1 MLSRLFPFKRGLCH
15 AYWAPNFWAIY
26 NIADKAASIAT
37 NKASNASSNTG
48 GLVQEYDYQVL
59 PVIQPHTTF
68 IITIAAMIPCI
79 LRIAFGPYNRWVMIE
94 FVISFSFNILSKL
107 NIYWKNEYLQINEKV
122 WLYTWYRDLWLY
134 VIFIWMAC
142 SWKGHFDD
150 GHSIKVCV
158 YSHIKPTPISK
169 QFELTYLWLLSAS
182 SWQPTI
188 LRLNTRGSC
197 RLFRTFR
204 CFHCFLSQ
212 I

>member
-94 FVISFSFNILSKL
+94 FVISFSFHSRKYSVKI
-107 NIYWKNEYLQINEKV
+107 EYLLKKWIFTDQRES
-122 WLYTWYRDLWLY
+122 LTLY
-134 VIFIWMAC
+134 VV
-142 SWKGHFDD
+142 SWFVVVRHFYLD
-150 GHSIKVCV
+150 GMFMKRPFWWRS
-158 YSHIKPTPISK
+158 
-169 QFELTYLWLLSAS
+169 
-182 SWQPTI
+182 
-188 LRLNTRGSC
+188 
-197 RLFRTFR
+197 
-204 CFHCFLSQ
+204 FH
-212 I
+212 